1 MNHAEG
7 AMDLEGKIQ
16 GKRWGGT
23 RVKRALGI
31 LLVLYFIVIMLT
43 SPAQSI
49 EAARRALLLCGNA
62 LIPSLFP
69 FFVFSSLLIQFGFAR
84 VLAKPMAHIMHPLFG
99 VSGSGA
105 LCFVLGILSGYPLG
119 ASCVCDLYREGG
131 ITKQEA
137 EKLLAFCNNSGPLFI
152 IGSVGTAMY
161 FNQTIGIMLYIVH
174 ILSAVSVGILLG
186 CFGRKKSGG
195 QTAPPRSTITAKPLG
210 VILKD
215 AVVGAVNNMLLVCGF
230 TILFAVII
238 ASVTNY
244 LPSGVG
250 AVLGSGFLE
259 ISTGVQN
266 ASTAVLGLTERLV
279 LTSAI
284 LGFAGLSVHFQVMG
298 IVSKTDL
305 GMQSYWLG
313 KTLQAV
319 IAAAFMAVALHNF
332 PLDVSAVSYYMYPIR
347 PSELID
353 FHTALK
359 LSLLY
364 IGSASFIILLLWV
377 FEKIWAWQERTKNKR
392 G

>member
-1 MNHAEG
+1 M
-7 AMDLEGKIQ
+7 EGKINEK
-16 GKRWGGT
+16 KRGGT
-23 RVKRALGI
+23 RVKKAVGI
-31 LLVLYFIVIMLT
+31 LFVLYFIAVMLT
-43 SPAQSI
+43 NPAQSI
-49 EAARRALLLCGNA
+49 EAAKRALLLCGNA

-105 LCFVLGILSGYPLG
+105 LCFILGILSGYPLG

-131 ITKQEA
+131 ITKHEA

-152 IGSVGTAMY
+152 IGSVGAAMF
-161 FNQTIGIMLYIVH
+161 FNQTIGIMLYVVH
-174 ILSAVSVGILLG
+174 ILSAISVGIILG
-186 CFGRKKSGG
+186 CFGRKKGG
-195 QTAPPRSTITAKPLG
+195 KEAAQPRSTINAKPIG

-238 ASVTNY
+238 SAVAGY
-244 LPSGVG
+244 LPAGVG
-250 AVLGSGFLE
+250 AVLGSGLLE
-259 ISTGVQN
+259 ISTGVYN
-266 ASTAVLGLTERLV
+266 ASAAALGLSERLI

-284 LGFAGLSVHFQVMG
+284 IGFAGLSVHFQVMG

-305 GMQSYWLG
+305 RIKPYLIG
-313 KTLQAV
+313 KALQAV

-364 IGSASFIILLLWV
+364 IGSASFVILLLWV
-377 FEKIWAWQERTKNKR
+377 FEKIWAWQEKTKNKR
-392 G
+392 E